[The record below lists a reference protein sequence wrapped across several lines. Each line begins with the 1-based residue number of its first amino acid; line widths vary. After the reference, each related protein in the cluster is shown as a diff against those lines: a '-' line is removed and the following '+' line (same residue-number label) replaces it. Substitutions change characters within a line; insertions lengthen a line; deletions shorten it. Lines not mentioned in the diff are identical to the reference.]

1 MKASSLPTIALLASC
16 LLSAPLLLGA
26 QSSDTTSPQPNGQ
39 STPATQEQKAAT
51 EDKSQTDTPPQQKTP
66 APLPNAPSS
75 SKTEPSLGDLG
86 FSASETQADARRQ
99 ALLDKRTHMLKVH
112 QKMGLITAIP
122 LVATVIAGTGAGGKD
137 TSSASRDFHVALGAV
152 TGDLYGITTAR
163 LSFTR
168 RWRGFMGRG

>member
-1 MKASSLPTIALLASC
+1 
-16 LLSAPLLLGA
+16 
-26 QSSDTTSPQPNGQ
+26 
-39 STPATQEQKAAT
+39 
-51 EDKSQTDTPPQQKTP
+51 
-66 APLPNAPSS
+66 
-75 SKTEPSLGDLG
+75 
-86 FSASETQADARRQ
+86 
-99 ALLDKRTHMLKVH
+99 MLKVH